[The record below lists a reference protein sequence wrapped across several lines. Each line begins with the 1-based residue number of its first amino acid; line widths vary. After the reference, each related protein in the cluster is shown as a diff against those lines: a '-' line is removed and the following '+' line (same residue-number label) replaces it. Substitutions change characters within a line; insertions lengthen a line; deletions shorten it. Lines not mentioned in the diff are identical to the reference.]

1 MNKKF
6 YYSPKLNIDKIN
18 FDDILAAS
26 NIEIKDNLKGLITL
40 LNNIKK
46 VRDRFY
52 TIKKKYQNKEINKK
66 IYLEKCNECLDD
78 LDNIKLG
85 IKLKQ
90 KIRVEIENSINEI
103 DK

>member
-1 MNKKF
+1 MQ
-6 YYSPKLNIDKIN
+6 
-18 FDDILAAS
+18 
-26 NIEIKDNLKGLITL
+26 EIKNGIDRTHL
-40 LNNIKK
+40 KK

-90 KIRVEIENSINEI
+90 RIRVEIENSINEI